1 MTRLEYDFM
10 NFDYAKLFLVLRT
23 TNDENGGK
31 IHVTQVNTEI
41 FREYDIRGNAGEDLG
56 SDFVYLFGVAAAA
69 YFKNA
74 GETTVLVGADNRT
87 SSERIRAGLIA
98 GLTNSGCRV
107 VDIGTATTPLFYY
120 SRVLY
125 GINAGLMI
133 TASHNPAEFNGFKV
147 ACGPSTI
154 YGAEITKLRDLCVEL
169 GRRTDLKPQPA
180 LVTQVERRE
189 PAAAYL
195 EMLTEKIKLP
205 RPLKVAIDCGNGT
218 AGLWAEACFRR
229 LGCEVIPLFCE
240 SDGTFPNHH
249 PDPVSSANLQS
260 LKQTVLTSGADL
272 GIGFDG
278 DGDRLGVV
286 DDTGRIIWG
295 DQLMVLYWREILRQY
310 PGTKCIVEV
319 KCSQGLVGEIE
330 RLGGQPLFYKTG
342 HSLIKA
348 KMREIGAVFTGEMS
362 GHMFFADEYYGF
374 DDAFY
379 AAGRLLRL
387 VAASGAK
394 LSALLSDLPQ
404 YYATAET
411 RVPCPDA
418 DKFRVVEQ
426 FREKMRQTYEV
437 IAIDG
442 ARVLYPDGW
451 GLVRASNTQPVIVA
465 RCEAQ
470 TQTGLERITREFK
483 ALLQSFPEVG
493 VFDWD
498 Y

>member
-1 MTRLEYDFM
+1 MM
-10 NFDYAKLFLVLRT
+10 AQIN
-23 TNDENGGK
+23 
-31 IHVTQVNTEI
+31 TQI
-41 FREYDIRGNAGEDLG
+41 FREYDIRGNAETDLN
-56 SDFVYLFGVAAAA
+56 SEFIYLFGLASAA
-69 YFKNA
+69 YFQELM
-74 GETTVLVGADNRT
+74 ETKVLVGADNRV
-87 SSERIRAGLIA
+87 SSPRIKAILIA
-98 GLTNSGCRV
+98 ALTNAGCQV
-107 VDIGTATTPLFYY
+107 VDVGTVTTPLFYY

-147 ACGPSTI
+147 TYGSGTI
-154 YGAEITKLRDLCVEL
+154 YGAEILKLRDLC
-169 GRRTDLKPQPA
+169 LKLNRETPLRQRVVVA
-180 LVTQVERRE
+180 AKVERRE

-195 EMLTEKIKLP
+195 KMLTEKLKLP
-205 RPLKVAIDCGNGT
+205 RPLKVVIDCGNGT
-218 AGLWAEACFRR
+218 TSLWAQACFER

-249 PDPVSSANLQS
+249 PDPVSSANLHS
-260 LKQTVLTSGADL
+260 LRQTVLANRADL

-295 DQLMVLYWREILRQY
+295 DQLMVLYWREILPKH
-310 PGTKCIVEV
+310 PGTTCIVEV
-319 KCSQGLVGEIE
+319 KCSQGLVREIE
-330 RLGGQPLFYKTG
+330 RLGGKSLFYKTG

-387 VAASGAK
+387 LAASGQK

-411 RVPCPDA
+411 RVPCADT

-426 FREKMRQTYEV
+426 FREKMRQIYQV
-437 IAIDG
+437 IDVDG

-470 TQTGLERITREFK
+470 TQDGLEGITQEFK
-483 ALLQSFPEVG
+483 ALLGSFPEIG
-493 VFDWD
+493 AFSWE